1 MTKPTLSRQ
10 RQPVAGTSGR
20 KREVASLSRQK
31 LQKGYE
37 VELGA
42 MSATEGGFFPGH
54 VIGTQG
60 QVWRTK
66 GRMEREGA
74 AWAQQRRTL
83 LGPQCLRSLL
93 KPTQKGPKVG

>member
-42 MSATEGGFFPGH
+42 MSATEGGFFPGTLSALKDKF
-54 VIGTQG
+54 GG
-60 QVWRTK
+60 QRENGK
-66 GRMEREGA
+66 GRSS
-74 AWAQQRRTL
+74 
-83 LGPQCLRSLL
+83 LGPAEENFI
-93 KPTQKGPKVG
+93 GPSVLEISIKAHTERA